1 VDVSLEAALDAA
13 PSAVLAEVAVLA
25 GYPAWH
31 GMVRRVDPDGDGW
44 LVDLG
49 ARLGPFTRT
58 KRVRMVTEAV
68 DEDATPGVVRFVRAE
83 LDGKDHGRWE
93 MEAAVDPAAGEGPC
107 TLRLRLR
114 YDGSSPLIG
123 MLEPMLRSEFE
134 RSADRLR
141 RLLADASASG

>member
-1 VDVSLEAALDAA
+1 MDISLEAALDAA
-13 PSAVLAEVAVLA
+13 PSEVLAEVSDLQ

-31 GMVRRVDPDGDGW
+31 GMVKRVEPDGDGW

-58 KRVRMVTEAV
+58 KRVRFVRAERGEA
-68 DEDATPGVVRFVRAE
+68 DEPGRVRFVRAE
-83 LDGKDHGRWE
+83 RDREEYGGWELD
-93 MEAAVDPAAGEGPC
+93 AVVDPATGEGPC
-107 TLRLRLR
+107 TLTFRLR

-123 MLEPMLRSEFE
+123 MLEPLLRAETD

-141 RLLADASASG
+141 RRLADS